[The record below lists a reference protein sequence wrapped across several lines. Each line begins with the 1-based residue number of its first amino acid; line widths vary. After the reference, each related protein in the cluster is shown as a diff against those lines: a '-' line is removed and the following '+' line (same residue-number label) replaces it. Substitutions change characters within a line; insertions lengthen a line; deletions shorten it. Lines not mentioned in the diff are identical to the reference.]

1 MADGLGS
8 WSPLSLPA
16 VAQLLAGVRE
26 PWWIAG
32 VWAIDLFVGRTTR
45 AHDDVDVQI
54 RRDDQLAF
62 QAALATWDLHAADPP
77 GTLRPWRR
85 GEVLPPAVQ
94 DVWCRPAPA
103 APWAFQFMLADTV
116 GDQWV
121 FRRDRRVRRS
131 LAALTRRS
139 DAGLPY
145 VAPEVQLL
153 FKARATPRPKDE
165 HDFAIA
171 HGLLNTEARAWLAA
185 ALTLYSPDHPW
196 LTRLR

>member
-1 MADGLGS
+1 MADALGP
-8 WSPLSLPA
+8 WSPIALPELASLF
-16 VAQLLAGVRE
+16 AGVRE

-32 VWAIDLFVGRTTR
+32 GWAIDLFVGRPTR
-45 AHDDVDVQI
+45 SHGDVDVQI

-85 GEVLPPAVQ
+85 GEVLPLAVQ
-94 DVWCRPAPA
+94 DVFCRPKPT
-103 APWAFQFMLADTV
+103 APWAFQFNLADTL
-116 GDQWV
+116 GEQWV

-139 DAGLPY
+139 AEGLPY

-153 FKARATPRPKDE
+153 FKAHATPRPKDE

-171 HGLLNTEARAWLAA
+171 HGLLSEEARAWFDA
-185 ALTLYSPDHPW
+185 ALALYSPEHPW
-196 LTRLR
+196 RTRL

>member
-1 MADGLGS
+1 MTDRLGA
-8 WSPLSLPA
+8 WSPLSLPE
-16 VAQLLAGVRE
+16 VAKLLAGVRE

-32 VWAIDLFVGRTTR
+32 GWAIDLFVGRPTR
-45 AHDDVDVQI
+45 SHGDVDVQI
-54 RRDDQLAF
+54 RRDDQLSF

-94 DVWCRPAPA
+94 DVWCRPVPT
-103 APWAFQFMLADTV
+103 APWAVQLMLADTL

-121 FRRDRRVRRS
+121 FRRYRRVRRT
-131 LAALTRRS
+131 LTALTRRS
-139 DAGLPY
+139 VEGLPY

-153 FKARATPRPKDE
+153 FKARATPQPKDE

-171 HGLLNTEARAWLAA
+171 HGLLSEDARAWLDAVLA
-185 ALTLYSPDHPW
+185 LYSPDHPW
-196 LTRLR
+196 RKRL